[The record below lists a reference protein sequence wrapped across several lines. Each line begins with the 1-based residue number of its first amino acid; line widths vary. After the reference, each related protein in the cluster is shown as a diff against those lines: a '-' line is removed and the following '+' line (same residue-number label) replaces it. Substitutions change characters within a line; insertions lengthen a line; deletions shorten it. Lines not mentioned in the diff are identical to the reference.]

1 MLEIIFQD
9 YIRTARAKGLKERV
23 VLYGHALRN
32 AAIPVMTIVAM
43 DLPYLFGGAL
53 FTETIF
59 SWPGMGKL
67 FFRSAQRVDY
77 AVLMGIVMI
86 NAVLIVAFNLVAD
99 IGYAFLDP
107 RIRYD

>member
-1 MLEIIFQD
+1 
-9 YIRTARAKGLKERV
+9 
-23 VLYGHALRN
+23 VLYSHALKN
-32 AAIPVMTIVAM
+32 AAIPIVTIMAL
-43 DLPYLFGGAL
+43 DLPILFAGAL

-77 AVLMGIVMI
+77 AVLMGYLMI
-86 NAVLIVAFNLVAD
+86 TALLIVTFNIVAD
-99 IGYAFLDP
+99 IVYGFLDP